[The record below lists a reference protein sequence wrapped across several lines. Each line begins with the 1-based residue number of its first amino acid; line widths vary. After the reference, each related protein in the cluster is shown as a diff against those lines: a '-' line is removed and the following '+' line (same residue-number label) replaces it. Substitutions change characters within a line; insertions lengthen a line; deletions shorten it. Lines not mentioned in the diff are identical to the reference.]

1 LTVPVAIDLR
11 PYKNEELVFGEQVLS
26 TASATVLGAATNRD
40 SKDSAAKRKFCTRFE
55 TATSSPGAK
64 MRVPL
69 EKSVAIIKH

>member
-1 LTVPVAIDLR
+1 M
-11 PYKNEELVFGEQVLS
+11 
-26 TASATVLGAATNRD
+26 LGAATNRD